1 MKQTKGASS
10 GALRR
15 VRGELSLAI
24 GPPFGDAGADNQG
37 GNMKNR
43 RLEVAGVVWL
53 ALVMV
58 VAMAP
63 AASAACHRFSL
74 EVSPSAVTEGSAVT
88 VTVSRDAA
96 VADSSVRV
104 STAAGTA
111 QSGSDFNPLNQ
122 QVNFTGSST
131 EQSFQITVIADAVS
145 EPSEAFT
152 VRLSDPGGCAVN
164 PNFSLAG
171 PQTVTIGPSQGPPAA
186 PPPPPP
192 PPPPPAPAPAPAPA
206 TTTAAPTPTESP
218 TEEASPEPTE
228 TPTVDATPLDD
239 SDDDGGLPLPL
250 VIGIV
255 ALVAAAGV
263 AVWLVR
269 QRRNAPPV

>member
-1 MKQTKGASS
+1 MKT
-10 GALRR
+10 
-15 VRGELSLAI
+15 
-24 GPPFGDAGADNQG
+24 
-37 GNMKNR
+37 R
-43 RLEVAGVVWL
+43 RLKVAGTVWL

-104 STAAGTA
+104 STAAGSA
-111 QSGSDFNPLNQ
+111 QAGSDFNPLNQ

-131 EQSFQITVIADAVS
+131 EQSFQITIVADAVS

-192 PPPPPAPAPAPAPA
+192 PPPPAPAPAPAPAPVR
-206 TTTAAPTPTESP
+206 TTAAPTTTESP

-228 TPTVDATPLDD
+228 SPTIEATPLDD
-239 SDDDGGLPLPL
+239 SDDDGGGIPLPL
-250 VIGIV
+250 VIGIL

-269 QRRNAPPV
+269 QRRAAPPV